1 MESIYLLCV
10 GILFIIA
17 TFDIMVG
24 VSNDAVNFL
33 QSAIG
38 SRTAPFRTLLIIAA
52 IGIFIG
58 ASMSNGMMDIAR
70 HGIYQPQYFYFNE
83 IMIILL
89 AVMLTDVILLDVFNS
104 LGLPTSTTV
113 SMVFELLGGTFALS
127 LIKVITS
134 NDSLTF
140 GQLINTDKALSV
152 ITAIF
157 VSVALAFAC
166 GTIVQFLARLLF
178 RYNYNKQL
186 KRWGALFSGFAL
198 TTILYFIVF
207 KGLKDSS
214 IMTAE
219 NKQFIKDNTMM
230 LLGGCMC
237 IFTLLMALLQL
248 CKVNV
253 LKVVVL
259 AGTFALALAF
269 AGNDLVNFIGVP
281 LAGYSAYSDFVTN
294 GNGLSPD
301 SFLMTSL
308 STSANTSPLFLIGAG
323 IIMVIVL
330 FTSKK
335 THRVVQTS
343 IALSRQSAGEE
354 GFGTSPLAR
363 QLVRTSINIGNAVLK
378 ITPKSVKKFVDNRFD
393 INEAILP
400 DGAAYDL
407 VRASINLVV
416 ASLLIALGTSLKL
429 PLSTTYVTFMV
440 AMGTSLADRAWGRE
454 SAVYRITGVISVI
467 GGWFV
472 TAGVASLACFI
483 VTLILYYGGFV
494 ATFILTAI
502 VIYIIIH
509 SQVSFNK
516 KQKQQQEKESIDEL
530 LLSNKDPKQAL
541 PLLQQHTREEYTQF
555 IAWCAE
561 AYGRATEGFF
571 EDKASALRKAR
582 HKVKN
587 QRQSLRISHRVSAIA
602 LTKLEE
608 SDWIERGL
616 HLQQSNKIVMD
627 IYHSVKR
634 LVESTFE
641 HIDNNFEPVDEAQYN
656 ECNTLG
662 NDIIA
667 FLKKCGEA
675 IARNEKQF
683 DEINNEGRNVINRI
697 KEIRR
702 KEMEHIRQTSA
713 SKKVELVYLTFLQES
728 QAIIAHA
735 IHLVHVNAKFQRN

>member
-17 TFDIMVG
+17 IFDIMAG

-38 SRTAPFRTLLIIAA
+38 SRTASFRTLLVIAA

-83 IMIILL
+83 IMAILL

-113 SMVFELLGGTFALS
+113 SMVFELLGGTFALAI
-127 LIKVITS
+127 IKVMS
-134 NDSLTF
+134 SDGALTL

-157 VSVALAFAC
+157 VSVALAFVC
-166 GTIVQFLARLLF
+166 GSIVQFFARLLF
-178 RYNYNKQL
+178 RYNYHKQL

-198 TTILYFIVF
+198 TCIVYFIIF
-207 KGLKDSS
+207 KGLKDST

-219 NKQFIKDNTMM
+219 NKAFIESNTMVI
-230 LLGGCMC
+230 LGCCMGL
-237 IFTLLMALLQL
+237 FTLLMGILQL

-253 LKVVVL
+253 LKIVVL

-281 LAGYSAYSDFVTN
+281 LAGYSAYNDFITN
-294 GNGLSPD
+294 GNGMSPD

-308 STSANTSPLFLIGAG
+308 TESANTNPIFLIIAG
-323 IIMVIVL
+323 LIMVIVL
-330 FTSKK
+330 FTSNKV
-335 THRVVQTS
+335 HRVVQTS

-363 QLVRTSINIGNAVLK
+363 QLVRTSIIIGNAISK
-378 ITPKSVKKFVDNRFD
+378 ITPQPVKNYINRRFD

-472 TAGVASLACFI
+472 TAGVAAFACFI
-483 VTLILYYGGFV
+483 VTVILHYGGFV
-494 ATFILTAI
+494 AILILTAI
-502 VIYIIIH
+502 VIYLIIH

-516 KQKQQQEKESIDEL
+516 KQKKMKEKELFDEQ
-530 LLSNKDPKQAL
+530 LLSNKDPKLAL
-541 PLLQQHTREEYTQF
+541 PLLRQHTKQEYAQF
-555 IAWCAE
+555 SAWCAE
-561 AYGRATEGFF
+561 AYGRAIEGFF
-571 EDKASALRKAR
+571 EDKSSALRKAR

-587 QRQSLRISHRVSAIA
+587 QRQALRISHRVSAIA
-602 LTKLEE
+602 LTKLQEH
-608 SDWIERGL
+608 DWIEKG
-616 HLQQSNKIVMD
+616 
-627 IYHSVKR
+627 
-634 LVESTFE
+634 
-641 HIDNNFEPVDEAQYN
+641 
-656 ECNTLG
+656 
-662 NDIIA
+662 
-667 FLKKCGEA
+667 
-675 IARNEKQF
+675 
-683 DEINNEGRNVINRI
+683 
-697 KEIRR
+697 
-702 KEMEHIRQTSA
+702 
-713 SKKVELVYLTFLQES
+713 
-728 QAIIAHA
+728 
-735 IHLVHVNAKFQRN
+735 

>member
-17 TFDIMVG
+17 IFDIMAG

-38 SRTAPFRTLLIIAA
+38 SRTASFRTLLIIAA

-83 IMIILL
+83 IMAILL

-113 SMVFELLGGTFALS
+113 SMVFELLGGTFALAI
-127 LIKVITS
+127 IKVIS
-134 NDSLTF
+134 SDGALTLE
-140 GQLINTDKALSV
+140 QLINTDKALSV

-166 GTIVQFLARLLF
+166 GSIVQFFARLLF
-178 RYNYNKQL
+178 RYNYHKQL

-198 TTILYFIVF
+198 TCIIYFIIF
-207 KGLKDSS
+207 KGLKDST

-219 NKQFIKDNTMM
+219 NKAFIESNTMVI
-230 LLGGCMC
+230 LGCCMGL
-237 IFTLLMALLQL
+237 FTLLMGILQL

-253 LKVVVL
+253 LKIVVL

-281 LAGYSAYSDFVTN
+281 LAGYSAYTDFIAN
-294 GNGLSPD
+294 GNGMSPD

-308 STSANTSPLFLIGAG
+308 TESANTNPIFLIIAG
-323 IIMVIVL
+323 LIMVIVL
-330 FTSKK
+330 FTSNKV
-335 THRVVQTS
+335 HRVVQTS

-363 QLVRTSINIGNAVLK
+363 QLVRTSINIGNAISK
-378 ITPKSVKKFVDNRFD
+378 ITPQPVKNYINRRFD

-472 TAGVASLACFI
+472 TAGVATFACFI
-483 VTLILYYGGFV
+483 VTTILYYGGFV
-494 ATFILTAI
+494 AILILTAI
-502 VIYIIIH
+502 VIYLIIH
-509 SQVSFNK
+509 SQLSFNK
-516 KQKQQQEKESIDEL
+516 KQKKIKEKESFDEQ

-541 PLLQQHTREEYTQF
+541 PLLRQHTKQEYAQF
-555 IAWCAE
+555 SAWCAE
-561 AYGRATEGFF
+561 AYGRAIEGFF
-571 EDKASALRKAR
+571 EDKSSALRKAR

-587 QRQSLRISHRVSAIA
+587 QRQALRISHRVSAIA
-602 LTKLEE
+602 LTKLQEH
-608 SDWIERGL
+608 DWIE
-616 HLQQSNKIVMD
+616 
-627 IYHSVKR
+627 
-634 LVESTFE
+634 
-641 HIDNNFEPVDEAQYN
+641 
-656 ECNTLG
+656 
-662 NDIIA
+662 
-667 FLKKCGEA
+667 
-675 IARNEKQF
+675 
-683 DEINNEGRNVINRI
+683 
-697 KEIRR
+697 
-702 KEMEHIRQTSA
+702 
-713 SKKVELVYLTFLQES
+713 
-728 QAIIAHA
+728 
-735 IHLVHVNAKFQRN
+735 

>member
-17 TFDIMVG
+17 VFDIMAG

-38 SRTAPFRTLLIIAA
+38 SRTASFRTLLTIAA

-83 IMIILL
+83 IMAILL

-113 SMVFELLGGTFALS
+113 SMVFELLGGTLALAI
-127 LIKVITS
+127 IKVASSDGAYT
-134 NDSLTF
+134 L
-140 GQLINTDKALSV
+140 GQLINSDKALSV
-152 ITAIF
+152 IIAIF

-166 GTIVQFLARLLF
+166 GTIVQFLTRLLF
-178 RYNYNKQL
+178 RYDYEKQL
-186 KRWGALFSGFAL
+186 KRWGAIFGGFAL
-198 TTILYFIVF
+198 TAIIYFIIF

-214 IMTAE
+214 LMTAE
-219 NKQFIKDNTMM
+219 NKQYIEANTMW
-230 LLGGCMC
+230 LLGGCMVF
-237 IFTLLMALLQL
+237 FTILMGILQL
-248 CKVNV
+248 FKVNV

-281 LAGYSAYSDFVTN
+281 LAGFSAYSDYIANN
-294 GNGLSPD
+294 GGLAPD
-301 SFLMTSL
+301 EFLMTSL
-308 STSANTSPLFLIGAG
+308 TESASTNPIFLISAG
-323 IIMVIVL
+323 VIMVVVL

-335 THRVVQTS
+335 VHRVVQTS

-363 QLVRTSINIGNAVLK
+363 QLVRISINMGNAVAK
-378 ITPKSVKKFVDNRFD
+378 VTPPAVKKYIDSRFD
-393 INEAILP
+393 ASQAILP
-400 DGAAYDL
+400 NGAAYDL

-472 TAGVASLACFI
+472 TAGVAALACFI
-483 VTLILYYGGFV
+483 VTVILYYGGFV
-494 ATFILTAI
+494 AVVILSI
-502 VIYIIIH
+502 FVIYLIIH
-509 SQVSFNK
+509 SQISFNK
-516 KQKQQQEKESIDEL
+516 KQKQMHEKEEL
-530 LLSNKDPKQAL
+530 DQQLLSNDDPKQSL
-541 PLLQQHTREEYTQF
+541 PLLRKHTQKEYAQF
-555 IAWCAE
+555 SAWCAE
-561 AYGRATEGFF
+561 AYSRAIEGFF
-571 EDKASALRKAR
+571 FDKADALRKAR

-587 QRQSLRISHRVSAIA
+587 QRQALRISHRVSAIA
-602 LTKLEE
+602 LTKLQEN
-608 SDWIERGL
+608 DWIEKGL
-616 HLQQSNKIVMD
+616 YLQQGNKIVMD
-627 IYHSVKR
+627 IYHAIKR

-641 HIDNNFEPVDEAQYN
+641 HIDNNFEPVDDNQQAEFAG
-656 ECNTLG
+656 LG
-662 NDIIA
+662 EDIIT
-667 FLKKCGEA
+667 FFKHCSLY
-675 IARNEKQF
+675 IEKDDNQF
-683 DEINNEGRNVINRI
+683 DTIANEGRLLIRRI
-697 KEIRR
+697 SEIRD
-702 KEMEHIRQTSA
+702 KEMQHIRNTSA
-713 SKKVELVYLTFLQES
+713 SKKVDLVYITLLQES
-728 QAIIAHA
+728 QVIVAHT
-735 IHLVHVNAKFQRN
+735 IHLIKVNSKFQHS

>member
-38 SRTAPFRTLLIIAA
+38 SRTASFRTLLIIAA

-83 IMIILL
+83 IMVILL

-127 LIKVITS
+127 LIKVVTS
-134 NDSLTF
+134 DGSLSL

-198 TTILYFIVF
+198 TTIAYFIIF

-214 IMTAE
+214 IMTVE
-219 NKQFIKDNTMM
+219 NNQFIKDNTLI
-230 LLGGCMC
+230 LLGSCMGV
-237 IFTLLMALLQL
+237 FTLLMAILQL

-281 LAGYSAYSDFVTN
+281 LAGYSSYSDFVTN

-308 STSANTSPLFLIGAG
+308 SESANTSPLFLIGAG

-335 THRVVQTS
+335 THHVVQTS

-472 TAGVASLACFI
+472 TAGVAALACFI

-509 SQVSFNK
+509 SQVSFSK
-516 KQKQQQEKESIDEL
+516 KQKQQREKESFDEQ

-555 IAWCAE
+555 IAWCADT
-561 AYGRATEGFF
+561 YGRATEGFF

-587 QRQSLRISHRVSAIA
+587 QRQTLRISHRVSAIA
-602 LTKLEE
+602 LTKLQE

-641 HIDNNFEPVDEAQYN
+641 HIDNNFEPVDESQYN
-656 ECNTLG
+656 EFNGLG

-667 FLKKCGEA
+667 FLKKCGA
-675 IARNEKQF
+675 TIARNQNQF
-683 DEINNEGRNVINRI
+683 DEIANEGRSVIQRI

-702 KEMEHIRQTSA
+702 NEMEHIRQTAA

-735 IHLVHVNAKFQRN
+735 IHLVHVNAKFQRS

>member
-17 TFDIMVG
+17 IFDIMAG

-38 SRTAPFRTLLIIAA
+38 SRTASFRTLLVIAA

-83 IMIILL
+83 IMAILL

-113 SMVFELLGGTFALS
+113 SMVFELLGGTFALAI
-127 LIKVITS
+127 IKVMS
-134 NDSLTF
+134 SDGALTL

-157 VSVALAFAC
+157 VSVALAFVC
-166 GTIVQFLARLLF
+166 GSIVQFFARLLF
-178 RYNYNKQL
+178 RYNYHKQL

-198 TTILYFIVF
+198 TCIVYFIIF
-207 KGLKDSS
+207 KGLKDST

-219 NKQFIKDNTMM
+219 NKAFIENNTMV
-230 LLGGCMC
+230 LLGGCMGV
-237 IFTLLMALLQL
+237 FTILMGILQL

-253 LKVVVL
+253 LKIVVL

-281 LAGYSAYSDFVTN
+281 LAGYSAYNDFITN
-294 GNGLSPD
+294 GNGMSPD

-308 STSANTSPLFLIGAG
+308 TESANTNPIFLIIAG
-323 IIMVIVL
+323 LIMVIVL
-330 FTSKK
+330 FTSNKV
-335 THRVVQTS
+335 HRVVQTS

-363 QLVRTSINIGNAVLK
+363 QLVRTSINIGNAISK
-378 ITPKSVKKFVDNRFD
+378 ITPQPVKNYINRRFD

-472 TAGVASLACFI
+472 TAGVAAFACFI
-483 VTLILYYGGFV
+483 VTVILHYGGFV
-494 ATFILTAI
+494 AILILTAI
-502 VIYIIIH
+502 VIYLIIH

-516 KQKQQQEKESIDEL
+516 KQKKMKEKELFDEQ

-541 PLLQQHTREEYTQF
+541 PLLRQHTKQEYAQF
-555 IAWCAE
+555 SAWCAE
-561 AYGRATEGFF
+561 AYGRAIEGFF
-571 EDKASALRKAR
+571 EDKSSALRKAR

-587 QRQSLRISHRVSAIA
+587 QRQALRISHRVSAIA
-602 LTKLEE
+602 LTKLQEH
-608 SDWIERGL
+608 DWIEKGL
-616 HLQQSNKIVMD
+616 HLQQGNKIVMD
-627 IYHSVKR
+627 IYHSIKR
-634 LVESTFE
+634 LVESAFE
-641 HIDNNFEPVDEAQYN
+641 HIDNNFEPVDDAQRKEFN
-656 ECNTLG
+656 GLG
-662 NDIIA
+662 NEIIT
-667 FLKKCGEA
+667 FLNKCSEA
-675 IARNEKQF
+675 IANDVNDFTEYA
-683 DEINNEGRNVINRI
+683 NEGRSIIRRI
-697 KEIRR
+697 TEIRHN
-702 KEMEHIRQTSA
+702 EMKHIRDTSA
-713 SKKVELVYLTFLQES
+713 SKKVDLVYITLLQES
-728 QAIIAHA
+728 QNIIAYS
-735 IHLVHVNAKFQRN
+735 IHLLNINAKFQHS

>member
-17 TFDIMVG
+17 VFDIMAG

-38 SRTAPFRTLLIIAA
+38 SRTASFRTLLIIAA

-70 HGIYQPQYFYFNE
+70 HGIYQPQYFYFSE
-83 IMIILL
+83 IMAILL

-113 SMVFELLGGTFALS
+113 SMVFELLGGTFALA
-127 LIKVITS
+127 LVKVISSDGAYT
-134 NDSLTF
+134 L

-152 ITAIF
+152 IIAIF

-166 GTIVQFLARLLF
+166 GTVVQFLARLLF
-178 RYNYNKQL
+178 RYNYHKQL
-186 KRWGALFSGFAL
+186 KRWGALFGGFAL
-198 TTILYFIVF
+198 TAIIYFIIF

-214 IMTAE
+214 LMTAA
-219 NKQFIKDNTMM
+219 NKQFIQDNTTL
-230 LLGGCMC
+230 LLGGCMVT
-237 IFTLLMALLQL
+237 FTLLMGLLQL

-281 LAGYSAYSDFVTN
+281 LAGFSAYTDFIAN

-301 SFLMTSL
+301 AFLMTSL
-308 STSANTSPLFLIGAG
+308 TESASTNPLFLIAAG

-363 QLVRTSINIGNAVLK
+363 QLVRTSINIGNAVSK
-378 ITPKSVKKFVDNRFD
+378 ITPPSVKKFIDKRFD
-393 INEAILP
+393 INDAILP

-472 TAGVASLACFI
+472 TAGVAAFACFI
-483 VTLILYYGGFV
+483 VTLIIYYGGFV
-494 ATFILTAI
+494 ATAVLTI
-502 VIYIIIH
+502 VVIYLIIH
-509 SQVSFNK
+509 SQVSFSK
-516 KQKQQQEKESIDEL
+516 KQKQQQEKESFDQQL
-530 LLSNKDPKQAL
+530 LNNKDTQLAL
-541 PLLQQHTREEYTQF
+541 PLLRQHTKQEYTQF
-555 IAWCAE
+555 TLWSAE
-561 AYGRATEGFF
+561 AYNRAIEGFF
-571 EDKASALRKAR
+571 EDKASALQKAR

-587 QRQSLRISHRVSAIA
+587 QRQVLRISHRISAIA
-602 LTKLEE
+602 LTKLQEN
-608 SDWIERGL
+608 DWVEKGL
-616 HLQQSNKIVMD
+616 YLQQGNKIVMD
-627 IYHSVKR
+627 IYHSIKR
-634 LVESTFE
+634 LVESAFE
-641 HIDNNFEPVDEAQYN
+641 HIDNNFEPIDEQQRAEYN
-656 ECNTLG
+656 GLG
-662 NDIIA
+662 NDIIT
-667 FLKKCGEA
+667 FLNSCSKA
-675 IARNEKQF
+675 IAEDSDNF
-683 DEINNEGRNVINRI
+683 DEIANNGRMLIHRLS
-697 KEIRR
+697 EIRR
-702 KEMEHIRQTSA
+702 NEMKHIRNTSA
-713 SKKVELVYLTFLQES
+713 SKKVDLVYITLLQES
-728 QAIIAHA
+728 QAIIAHS
-735 IHLVHVNAKFQRN
+735 IHLVRINAKFQHS

>member
-17 TFDIMVG
+17 IFDIMAG

-38 SRTAPFRTLLIIAA
+38 SRTASFRTLLVIAA

-83 IMIILL
+83 IMAILL

-113 SMVFELLGGTFALS
+113 SMVFELLGGTFALAI
-127 LIKVITS
+127 IKVMS
-134 NDSLTF
+134 SDGALTL

-157 VSVALAFAC
+157 VSVALAFVC
-166 GTIVQFLARLLF
+166 GSIVQFFARLLF
-178 RYNYNKQL
+178 RYNYHKQL

-198 TTILYFIVF
+198 TCIVYFIIF
-207 KGLKDSS
+207 KGLKDST

-219 NKQFIKDNTMM
+219 NKAFIENNTMV
-230 LLGGCMC
+230 LLGGCMGV
-237 IFTLLMALLQL
+237 FTILMGILQL

-253 LKVVVL
+253 LKIVVL

-281 LAGYSAYSDFVTN
+281 LAGYSAYNDFITN
-294 GNGLSPD
+294 GNGMSPD

-308 STSANTSPLFLIGAG
+308 TESANTNPIFLIIAG
-323 IIMVIVL
+323 LIMVIVL
-330 FTSKK
+330 FTSNKV
-335 THRVVQTS
+335 HRVVQTS

-363 QLVRTSINIGNAVLK
+363 QLVRTSINIGNAISK
-378 ITPKSVKKFVDNRFD
+378 ITPQPVKNYINRRFD

-472 TAGVASLACFI
+472 TAGVAAFACFI
-483 VTLILYYGGFV
+483 VTVILHYGGFV
-494 ATFILTAI
+494 AILILTAI
-502 VIYIIIH
+502 VIYLIIH
-509 SQVSFNK
+509 SQLSFNK
-516 KQKQQQEKESIDEL
+516 KQKKIKEKESFDEQ

-541 PLLQQHTREEYTQF
+541 PLL
-555 IAWCAE
+555 
-561 AYGRATEGFF
+561 
-571 EDKASALRKAR
+571 
-582 HKVKN
+582 
-587 QRQSLRISHRVSAIA
+587 RQ
-602 LTKLEE
+602 
-608 SDWIERGL
+608 
-616 HLQQSNKIVMD
+616 
-627 IYHSVKR
+627 
-634 LVESTFE
+634 
-641 HIDNNFEPVDEAQYN
+641 
-656 ECNTLG
+656 
-662 NDIIA
+662 
-667 FLKKCGEA
+667 
-675 IARNEKQF
+675 
-683 DEINNEGRNVINRI
+683 
-697 KEIRR
+697 
-702 KEMEHIRQTSA
+702 
-713 SKKVELVYLTFLQES
+713 
-728 QAIIAHA
+728 
-735 IHLVHVNAKFQRN
+735 